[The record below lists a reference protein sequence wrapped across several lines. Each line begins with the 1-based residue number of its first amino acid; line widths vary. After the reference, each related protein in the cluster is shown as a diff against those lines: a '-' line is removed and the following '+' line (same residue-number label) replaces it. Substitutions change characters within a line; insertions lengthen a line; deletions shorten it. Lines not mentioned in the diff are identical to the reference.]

1 MEIIGRKKI
10 CLAYFRSRNV
20 EYKQKKIRRKNSGTL
35 EKNSKI
41 KYFDSTIWPK
51 ITQKRLNKCERNFT
65 IR

>member
-20 EYKQKKIRRKNSGTL
+20 EYKQKKIRRKNS
-35 EKNSKI
+35 KI
-41 KYFDSTIWPK
+41 RPKILWPK
-51 ITQKRLNKCERNFT
+51 ITQKRLNKCEQNFT

>member
-20 EYKQKKIRRKNSGTL
+20 EYKQKKIRRKNSKLINSGTL

-41 KYFDSTIWPK
+41 KYFDSTK
-51 ITQKRLNKCERNFT
+51 NFMAEDNAEKAK
-65 IR
+65 